1 MTRSRREENPNRPP
15 RYRYSKWR
23 WRVLVRALDGLGG
36 TATRCWRLVRPAH
49 RIAEPRR
56 ILIVQL
62 DHMGDAVLSSPILPR
77 LKAAFPD
84 AEIDVLGST
93 ANAEVFRSDPQVRE
107 VIVAERSW
115 FERDPRRWSLLP
127 AVWRL
132 GRKLRG
138 RRYDWGIDVRGDVA
152 TVLVMALAG
161 IPRRAGWTMG
171 GGGFLLTDVAE
182 WIPARHEVLS
192 RMAVLEA
199 LGVPTGPAEDVRV
212 LAHPTDDDRVRVAT
226 WLQASATAATK
237 ARARVA
243 LGPAERPAPPPPR
256 FDDRPLLVAHL
267 GAGTAAKRWPIAHW
281 REVLLRFLEDGWRV
295 VVVGGLEDAELT
307 RELPPHPGL
316 ENWASRLRL
325 AETAALMERADLFLG
340 GDSGPAHLAAC
351 AGIPSVVLFSGTNRI
366 EQWRPWSRRTLVL
379 SHDVPCRPC
388 HHKVCPLADHPCLGS
403 ITPGRVHRSALRW
416 WSRQNGREQRA

>member
-1 MTRSRREENPNRPP
+1 MTRSRREENPGRPP

-23 WRVLVRALDGLGG
+23 WRVLVRALDGLGSL
-36 TATRCWRLVRPAH
+36 AALAWRTIRPA
-49 RIAEPRR
+49 RRAVQPRR
-56 ILIVQL
+56 ILIAQL
-62 DHMGDAVLSSPILPR
+62 DHMGDAVLSSPMLPR

-93 ANAEVFRSDPQVRE
+93 ANAEVFRADPHIRE

-115 FERDPRRWSLLP
+115 FERDPERWSLLP

-132 GRKLRG
+132 GRKLRAG
-138 RRYDWGIDVRGDVA
+138 RYDWGIDVRGDVA
-152 TVLVMALAG
+152 TVLVLALAG

-199 LGVPTGPAEDVRV
+199 LGVPVGPAEEVRV

-226 WLQASATAATK
+226 WLQAAAT
-237 ARARVA
+237 ARARSLVPV
-243 LGPAERPAPPPPR
+243 GPGERAGRPKPR
-256 FDDRPLLVAHL
+256 FDDRRLLVAHL
-267 GAGTAAKRWPIAHW
+267 GAGTAAKRWPIHHW

-295 VVVGGLEDAELT
+295 VVVGGSQDAELT

-316 ENWASRLRL
+316 ENWAGRLRL
-325 AETAALMERADLFLG
+325 AETAALLERADLFLG

-351 AGIPSVVLFSGTNRI
+351 AAIPSVVLFSGTNRA
-366 EQWRPWSRRTLVL
+366 EQWQPWSRRTLVL

-388 HHKVCPLADHPCLGS
+388 HHKSCPLADHPCLS
-403 ITPGRVHRSALRW
+403 AITPDRVHRSALRW
-416 WSRQNGREQRA
+416 WSRQNGESPP